1 MRGGAEPGPIE
12 LYAHVSAEYSFR
24 KDAAGQQISYEV
36 VLQENNMTQAQWSE
50 LTSYWTPKVNDPNDP
65 AAAKFREL
73 VQQESDR
80 IFGIKR

>member
-1 MRGGAEPGPIE
+1 MGKVGVCAGGFSARTHPNPQQLRRYPPTIE
-12 LYAHVSAEYSFR
+12 RVCM
-24 KDAAGQQISYEV
+24 
-36 VLQENNMTQAQWSE
+36 QENNMTQAQWSE